1 MSDKDS
7 YDDSD
12 LQEFD
17 LDDPL
22 LGPPDAI
29 AEPPVDPQLE
39 YLPTDRLSWENF
51 ERLLVRVAQ
60 DVHGLRNVRRFGT
73 SGQAQKGLDVIGIN
87 SDDMAEGIQS
97 KRRKTF
103 TKSHLDD
110 AVDKYTESTFR
121 FSFARLAIGVRIEL
135 TIADATGEW
144 NELLHKAR
152 TATRRDLGA
161 LTLARYARH
170 TMWLGNFVEANQAWA
185 EAINHACLAHRHED
199 AAEWLYSQRFVMN
212 RHVAVIQDEW
222 HPVARSLSDLP
233 SRPRLVTSAS
243 TSRENALAACITTES
258 VLPLYICAAT
268 CVMRSGRAASTTRLM
283 RACCSAIYMPT
294 RTNRILP
301 RAS

>member
-144 NELLHKAR
+144 NELLHKPE
-152 TATRRDLGA
+152 RRPA
-161 LTLARYARH
+161 
-170 TMWLGNFVEANQAWA
+170 
-185 EAINHACLAHRHED
+185 AI
-199 AAEWLYSQRFVMN
+199 
-212 RHVAVIQDEW
+212 
-222 HPVARSLSDLP
+222 
-233 SRPRLVTSAS
+233 
-243 TSRENALAACITTES
+243 
-258 VLPLYICAAT
+258 
-268 CVMRSGRAASTTRLM
+268 SGR
-283 RACCSAIYMPT
+283 
-294 RTNRILP
+294 
-301 RAS
+301 